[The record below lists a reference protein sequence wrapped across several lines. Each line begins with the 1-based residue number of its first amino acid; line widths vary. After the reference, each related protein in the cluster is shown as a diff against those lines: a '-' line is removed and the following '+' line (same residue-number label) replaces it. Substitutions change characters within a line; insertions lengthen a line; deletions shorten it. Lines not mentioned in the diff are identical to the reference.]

1 MTYPVNLDIK
11 DKICVVVGGGKVA
24 ARKIRDILKA
34 GGIVEVIAPKIC
46 PEIEK
51 LAETSGQIKL
61 IREKFSPEKVS
72 PDTSILI
79 AAADDPEVNRLVIEE
94 GCRKKILVNSANGGG
109 DFEIPSKILRGNFL
123 LTISTGGNSPGF
135 SKFVR
140 LMLEREFDENF
151 GEGLKIISRYRERAK
166 KILPDSDS
174 RAKFWQNVFTE
185 DLWRDLKSGEL
196 KNLEAKVEN
205 AFESF
210 GAELQNDT
218 GGNS

>member
-1 MTYPVNLDIK
+1 MVSLIIKVN
-11 DKICVVVGGGKVA
+11 KILTFLILTIVFLAVA
-24 ARKIRDILKA
+24 IIIVFNFKTKNIIPEKYLKSM
-34 GGIVEVIAPKIC
+34 GY
-46 PEIEK
+46 EIEY
-51 LAETSGQIKL
+51 ID
-61 IREKFSPEKVS
+61 EKV
-72 PDTSILI
+72 
-79 AAADDPEVNRLVIEE
+79 VN
-94 GCRKKILVNSANGGG
+94 
-109 DFEIPSKILRGNFL
+109 IPN
-123 LTISTGGNSPGF
+123 
-135 SKFVR
+135 
-140 LMLEREFDENF
+140 NF